1 MLFRSNGQSSF
12 LPPYRRCHNVPTW
25 IDLYHDHIEWIQG
38 PHGRSIHFSYFNRV
52 TTYLPFD
59 NPHYITTIGI
69 YSEHAIPV
77 DIADRFNAS
86 FPFHMS
92 IGLSQRS
99 TAKIAELDK

>member
-1 MLFRSNGQSSF
+1 MVKRKLI
-12 LPPYRRCHNVPTW
+12 LTAYRRCDNVPTW
-25 IDLYHDHIEWIQG
+25 VDICHVRIKWVQG
-38 PHGRSIHFSYFNRV
+38 PHGRSVLFFLLQLGN
-52 TTYLPFD
+52 TTSYLPFGKS
-59 NPHYITTIGI
+59 HSMTSIGI

-86 FPFHMS
+86 FPYHMS